1 MTIDNNLI
9 LTLSS
14 VVFSVGSFATLV
26 MWRLKIIEKKQ
37 DKHNNLIE
45 RMLLAERDIKTA
57 HKRID
62 NCELGIREAT
72 KNLNE
77 TLNKIERGMD

>member
-9 LTLSS
+9 LTIVSVFVSVISVSS
-14 VVFSVGSFATLV
+14 ITLY
-26 MWRLKIIEKKQ
+26 RLKIIEDKQ

-72 KNLNE
+72 QNLNA
-77 TLNKIERGMD
+77 TLMKIERGME